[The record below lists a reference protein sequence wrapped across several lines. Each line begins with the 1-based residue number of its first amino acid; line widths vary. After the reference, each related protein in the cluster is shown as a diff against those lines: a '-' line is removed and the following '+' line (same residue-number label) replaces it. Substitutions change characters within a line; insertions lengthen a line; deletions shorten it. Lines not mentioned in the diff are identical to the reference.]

1 MEKSIQEGSDTLSS
15 NSSSCM
21 IDSTHQRDIVEKF
34 GSSESPVL
42 ESIVSERF
50 ELHGALEKSQSNG
63 NSDDDSGFETLV
75 GKKTD
80 YGDGMSVSAILN
92 I

>member
-21 IDSTHQRDIVEKF
+21 IDSTHQREIVEKF
-34 GSSESPVL
+34 GTDSPVL
-42 ESIVSERF
+42 ESLVSERF
-50 ELHGALEKSQSNG
+50 EVHGTMEKSQSNG